1 MSAELAQF
9 VFLLIKAVALPVV
22 IVLMVAFAIYFERKF
37 AGFFQGRVGPTYL
50 GPWGSLQSF
59 GDVLKLISKEDVIPE
74 RSDKPV
80 FKLAPY
86 IAFVPAFLVM
96 AVLPFGPVDPDGAAN
111 LFGHHFD
118 FVIVSSGYFDSGL
131 VLFLAMG
138 ALAFYGVIL
147 AGWASNSNYSLLGGL
162 RAGAQMI
169 SYELAM
175 GFSVVG
181 VMIMAG
187 SLSLVDIVDAQA
199 GDFWHWYFIPQIV
212 GGVVFFVAT
221 IAELNRTPFDLPE
234 AEQELVAGYLTEY
247 SGMRWGMFYLA
258 EYVNMIVVSG
268 IVATLYLGGW
278 RAPLQVLDFIP
289 GPVWLFLKIIFLMFL
304 YMWIRWTI
312 FRYRYNQ
319 LMSIGWKVLLPVSL
333 TNLVVTAVIVSL
345 AG

>member
-1 MSAELAQF
+1 MSNAWAQLI
-9 VFLLIKAVALPVV
+9 FLVCKAVVV
-22 IVLMVAFAIYFERKF
+22 PLLVVLLVAFTIFFERKF

-59 GDVLKLISKEDVIPE
+59 GDVLKLLSKEDVIP
-74 RSDKPV
+74 DKADRPV

-86 IAFVPAFLVM
+86 IAFIPAFLVL
-96 AVLPFGPVDPDGAAN
+96 AVLPFGPVDPGGEPN
-111 LFGHHFD
+111 LFGYRFD
-118 FVIVSSGYFDSGL
+118 YVIANFDSGL

-138 ALAFYGVIL
+138 ALAFYGVVL
-147 AGWASNSNYSLLGGL
+147 AGWSSNSNYSLLGGL
-162 RAGAQMI
+162 RAGAQMV

-181 VMIMAG
+181 VMLMAG
-187 SLSLVDIVDAQA
+187 SLSLVDIVNAQA

-212 GGVVFFVAT
+212 GGIVFFIAT
-221 IAELNRTPFDLPE
+221 MAELNRTPFDLPE

-278 RAPLQVLDFIP
+278 RSPLVVLDFIP
-289 GPVWLFLKIIFLMFL
+289 GPIWLLLKIFFLMFI

-319 LMSIGWKVLLPVSL
+319 LMSIGWKVMLPLSL
-333 TNLVVTAVIVSL
+333 ANLVVTAIVVSL
-345 AG
+345 VG

>member
-1 MSAELAQF
+1 MSDAWVQLI
-9 VFLLIKAVALPVV
+9 FLVCKAIVV
-22 IVLMVAFAIYFERKF
+22 PLLVVLLVAFAIYFERKF
-37 AGFFQGRVGPTYL
+37 AGFFAGRVGPTYL

-59 GDVLKLISKEDVIPE
+59 GDVLKLISKEDLIPDKA
-74 RSDKPV
+74 DKPV

-86 IAFVPAFLVM
+86 LAFIPAFLVM
-96 AVLPFGPVDPDGAAN
+96 AVLPFGPVGGDEPN

-118 FVIVSSGYFDSGL
+118 YVIANFDSGL

-138 ALAFYGVIL
+138 ALAFYGVVL
-147 AGWASNSNYSLLGGL
+147 AGWSSNSNYSLLGAL
-162 RAGAQMI
+162 RAGAQMV

-181 VMIMAG
+181 VMLMAG
-187 SLSLVDIVDAQA
+187 SLSLVDIVDGQQ

-212 GGVVFFVAT
+212 GGVVFFIAT
-221 IAELNRTPFDLPE
+221 LAELNRTPFDLPE

-278 RAPLQVLDFIP
+278 RSPLVVLDFIP
-289 GPVWLFLKIIFLMFL
+289 GPIWLLLKIFFLMFI

-319 LMSIGWKVLLPVSL
+319 LMSIGWKVLLPLSL
-333 TNLVVTAVIVSL
+333 ANLVVTAVVVSL
-345 AG
+345 VG

>member
-1 MSAELAQF
+1 MSDAWVQLI
-9 VFLLIKAVALPVV
+9 FLVCKAIVV
-22 IVLMVAFAIYFERKF
+22 PLLVVLLVAFAIYFERKF
-37 AGFFQGRVGPTYL
+37 AGFFAGRVGPTYL

-59 GDVLKLISKEDVIPE
+59 GDVLKLISKEDLIPDKA
-74 RSDKPV
+74 DKPV

-86 IAFVPAFLVM
+86 LAFIPAFLVM
-96 AVLPFGPVDPDGAAN
+96 AVLPFGPVGGDEPN

-118 FVIVSSGYFDSGL
+118 YVIANFDSGL

-138 ALAFYGVIL
+138 ALAFYGVVL
-147 AGWASNSNYSLLGGL
+147 AGWSSNSNYSLLGAL
-162 RAGAQMI
+162 RAGAQMV

-181 VMIMAG
+181 VMLMAG
-187 SLSLVDIVDAQA
+187 SLSLVDIVDGQQ

-212 GGVVFFVAT
+212 GGVVFFIAT
-221 IAELNRTPFDLPE
+221 LAELNRTPFDLPE

-278 RAPLQVLDFIP
+278 RSPLVVLDFIP
-289 GPVWLFLKIIFLMFL
+289 GPIWLLLKIFFLMFV

-319 LMSIGWKVLLPVSL
+319 LMSIGWKVLLPLSL
-333 TNLVVTAVIVSL
+333 ANLVVTAVVVSL
-345 AG
+345 VG

>member
-1 MSAELAQF
+1 M
-9 VFLLIKAVALPVV
+9 VILI
-22 IVLMVAFAIYFERKF
+22 VAFAIYFERKF

-59 GDVLKLISKEDVIPE
+59 GDVLKLISKEDLIPGQG
-74 RSDKPV
+74 RQAGVQAGALPG
-80 FKLAPY
+80 LHTG
-86 IAFVPAFLVM
+86 
-96 AVLPFGPVDPDGAAN
+96 VLGDGGAAVRTGGAGAGSRI
-111 LFGHHFD
+111 LRSPLRLCH
-118 FVIVSSGYFDSGL
+118 SPPSFDSGL

-138 ALAFYGVIL
+138 ALAFYGVVL

-175 GFSVVG
+175 GFAVVG
-181 VMIMAG
+181 VMLMAG

-212 GGVVFFVAT
+212 GGVIFFIAT
-221 IAELNRTPFDLPE
+221 LAELNRTPFDLPE

-278 RAPLQVLDFIP
+278 RAPLTVLDFIP
-289 GPVWLFLKIIFLMFL
+289 GPRLALSQDHLLDVHL
-304 YMWIRWTI
+304 Y
-312 FRYRYNQ
+312 
-319 LMSIGWKVLLPVSL
+319 VDPVDHLPLSL
-333 TNLVVTAVIVSL
+333 QPADVHRLEGAPAAV
-345 AG
+345 AGQPGGHSHSREPGGMT

>member
-1 MSAELAQF
+1 MSDPWVQL
-9 VFLLIKAVALPVV
+9 VFLVCKAIVV
-22 IVLMVAFAIYFERKF
+22 PLLVVLLVAFTIYFERKF

-59 GDVLKLISKEDVIPE
+59 GDVLKLLSKEDLIPDKA
-74 RSDKPV
+74 DKPV
-80 FKLAPY
+80 FRLAPY
-86 IAFVPAFLVM
+86 LAFIPAFLVM
-96 AVLPFGPVDPDGAAN
+96 AVLPFGPVGGDQPN

-118 FVIVSSGYFDSGL
+118 YVIANFDSGL

-138 ALAFYGVIL
+138 ALAFYGVVL
-147 AGWASNSNYSLLGGL
+147 AGWSSNSNYSLLGAL
-162 RAGAQMI
+162 RAGAQMV

-181 VMIMAG
+181 VMLMAG
-187 SLSLVDIVDAQA
+187 SLSLVDIVNGQQ

-212 GGVVFFVAT
+212 GGVVFFIAT
-221 IAELNRTPFDLPE
+221 MAELNRTPFDLPE

-268 IVATLYLGGW
+268 VVATLYLGGW
-278 RAPLQVLDFIP
+278 RSPLVVLDFIP
-289 GPVWLFLKIIFLMFL
+289 GPVWLLLKIFFLMFI

-319 LMSIGWKVLLPVSL
+319 LMSIGWKVLLPLSL
-333 TNLVVTAVIVSL
+333 ANLVVTAVVVNL
-345 AG
+345 VG

>member
-1 MSAELAQF
+1 MSDPWAQLI
-9 VFLLIKAVALPVV
+9 FLVCKAVVLPLLVV
-22 IVLMVAFAIYFERKF
+22 LLVAFAIYFERKF

-59 GDVLKLISKEDVIPE
+59 GDVLKLLSKEDVIPDKA
-74 RSDKPV
+74 DKPV

-86 IAFVPAFLVM
+86 IAFIPAFLVL
-96 AVLPFGPVDPDGAAN
+96 AVLPFGPVGSPVTAAPQ
-111 LFGHHFD
+111 LLGHRFD
-118 FVIVSSGYFDSGL
+118 YVIADFDSAL

-138 ALAFYGVIL
+138 ALAFYGVVL
-147 AGWASNSNYSLLGGL
+147 AGWSSNSNYSLLGAL
-162 RAGAQMI
+162 RAGAQMV

-187 SLSLVDIVDAQA
+187 SLSLVDIVDGQA
-199 GDFWHWYFIPQIV
+199 GNFWHWYFIPQIV
-212 GGVVFFVAT
+212 GGIVFFIAT
-221 IAELNRTPFDLPE
+221 MAELNRTPFDLPE

-278 RAPLQVLDFIP
+278 RAPLVALDFIP
-289 GPVWLFLKIIFLMFL
+289 GPVWLLLKIFFLMFI

-319 LMSIGWKVLLPVSL
+319 LMSIGWKVMLPLSL
-333 TNLVVTAVIVSL
+333 ANLVVTAVIVSL
-345 AG
+345 VG